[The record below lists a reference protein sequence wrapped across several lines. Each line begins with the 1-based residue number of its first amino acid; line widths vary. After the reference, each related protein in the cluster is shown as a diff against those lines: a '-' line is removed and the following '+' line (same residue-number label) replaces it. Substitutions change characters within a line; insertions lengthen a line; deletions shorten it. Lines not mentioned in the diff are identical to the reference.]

1 MYIHTYIYIYVC
13 VSDVIV
19 CMYVCVNLARTYG
32 LDVTLLARNVMDVYP
47 LAFASQVPA
56 EG

>member
-1 MYIHTYIYIYVC
+1 MADVTQIYIYIYTHIC
-13 VSDVIV
+13 I
-19 CMYVCVNLARTYG
+19 VNLARTYG
-32 LDVTLLARNVMDVYP
+32 LDVTLLARHVTDVYP